1 MNMKINNK
9 KTIVFLVIVLFLGVL
24 VVRDVMFKKTA
35 EAPTTKTYEV
45 LGNKNDLVSFSV
57 APGEEV
63 SGIVQFSG
71 ALQGGYFFEN
81 NLIVNV
87 LDSAMQK
94 TTYGPGFTSGTSEWM
109 TSGPVSFSFAVDF
122 TGAPQGLY
130 YIELHNDNA
139 SGLPEH
145 DKSILIPVIVK

>member
-1 MNMKINNK
+1 
-9 KTIVFLVIVLFLGVL
+9 
-24 VVRDVMFKKTA
+24 
-35 EAPTTKTYEV
+35 
-45 LGNKNDLVSFSV
+45 
-57 APGEEV
+57 
-63 SGIVQFSG
+63 
-71 ALQGGYFFEN
+71 
-81 NLIVNV
+81 
-87 LDSAMQK
+87 
-94 TTYGPGFTSGTSEWM
+94 M